1 MIILCGRLR
10 DLEEKMQTFNDL
22 TGFGAFMVSLW
33 SLLPVIV
40 QNLILAVAAL
50 FVVIG
55 IIQLID

>member
-1 MIILCGRLR
+1 MIILSGRLR
-10 DLEEKMQTFNDL
+10 DLEEKMHNFNDL

-33 SLLPVIV
+33 NLFPVIV